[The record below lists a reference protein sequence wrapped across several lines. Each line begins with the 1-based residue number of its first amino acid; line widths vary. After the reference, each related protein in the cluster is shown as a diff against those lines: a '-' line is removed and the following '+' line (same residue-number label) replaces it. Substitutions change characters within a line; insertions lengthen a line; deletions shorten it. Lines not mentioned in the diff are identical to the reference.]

1 MRAVQMPLRWLTRRV
16 KGRAN
21 PTRHLRLMT
30 LPSAQMPFAGTFG
43 EFVAYSQ
50 HRGSAWT
57 RTPTGRPSSQRE
69 GPLNRSLFLFRDEVL
84 RCPGQTPPRALSLPS
99 FPLNLTIPTMS
110 LLERWPSFRKPPRP
124 LPRRLSFTKIS
135 MTDPRWRRRI
145 LSTACCRGEKGSRA
159 PPVHSGPPRGR
170 RRIRS
175 PDVPRPASRG
185 LQTF

>member
-21 PTRHLRLMT
+21 PTRRLLLMA
-30 LPSAQMPFAGTFG
+30 LPSVQMPFAGTFG

-50 HRGSAWT
+50 HRGSAWI

-69 GPLNRSLFLFRDEVL
+69 GALNRSLFLFRDEVL
-84 RCPGQTPPRALSLPS
+84 RCCGQAPPRALSLPS

-110 LLERWPSFRKPPRP
+110 LLKRWLSFPNPPRP
-124 LPRRLSFTKIS
+124 LPHRLLFTKIS

-145 LSTACCRGEKGSRA
+145 SSTACCRGGKGSLA